1 MPTKDGGTRWIET
14 TIHPVYDDDGQPVG
28 FVGGWR
34 DVQAE
39 VEAEQELD
47 SRART
52 DELTGLANRREV
64 IAQLTRLLA
73 PDNPRRRR
81 LAVAFCDLDGFKSVN
96 DARGHAVG
104 DALLQ
109 AVAVRVRD
117 CVRAGDTV
125 ARVGGD
131 EILLVLDGVPDLAA
145 ATLVSEKVRE
155 ALGVPVMIAGE
166 AVPVTVSIGVTM
178 ADIHDDVDGLI
189 ARADRAMYEAK
200 QAGRNRVVAVT

>member
-1 MPTKDGGTRWIET
+1 YRTSLDGTTEWVSEGVQRVLGFAPADFVGRNGRDLVSPQDREFVDRATAEVLSGERSSARFRMPTKDGGTRWIET

-96 DARGHAVG
+96 DARGHA
-104 DALLQ
+104 
-109 AVAVRVRD
+109 
-117 CVRAGDTV
+117 
-125 ARVGGD
+125 
-131 EILLVLDGVPDLAA
+131 
-145 ATLVSEKVRE
+145 
-155 ALGVPVMIAGE
+155 
-166 AVPVTVSIGVTM
+166 
-178 ADIHDDVDGLI
+178 
-189 ARADRAMYEAK
+189 
-200 QAGRNRVVAVT
+200 